1 MAVRPRT
8 YGSGAMRSS
17 IPDIPARTVLR
28 VVWIVVLSV
37 LALYLVYLLRQP
49 IGWVLTATFVAIAVS
64 GPVNRLNRRMR
75 RGFAITIVYLAV
87 ILVPV
92 GLAALVVPPLVT
104 QGTNLAG
111 DLPAYANDVQDF
123 VHKNERLRKLD
134 DKYDI
139 TGELNK
145 QAASLPA
152 KVGDAAKV
160 LGDIGLGLVN
170 SVFALI
176 NILILSV
183 FIVAGGRG
191 WIDAALRLRPE
202 AERERM
208 RRVLDSTASAVGGYV
223 QGALT
228 IALIA
233 GVQAF
238 IVLELLG
245 VPFAAPLAVVAG
257 LASLIPLVGATAA
270 AVVIGL
276 VTLFNDFP
284 TDTLIWAVW
293 AIIYQQLE
301 NTIIQPQIQ
310 RRTVQVQPFVVLVA
324 VLFGSTLLGILG
336 AIVAIP
342 IAASLQILLR
352 EWWSWRQEA
361 RIAAIAGGEA
371 PPGPLGPLP
380 SSGDD
385 EGGGGGGVVVPA
397 T

>member
-1 MAVRPRT
+1 LRASVPE
-8 YGSGAMRSS
+8 
-17 IPDIPARTVLR
+17 IPARTVLR

-37 LALYLVYLLRQP
+37 LALYLVYLLRKP
-49 IGWVLTATFVAIAVS
+49 IGWVLTATFIAIALS

-75 RGFAITIVYLAV
+75 RGFAITLVYLGL
-87 ILVPV
+87 ILVPI
-92 GLAALVVPPLVT
+92 GLTALVVPPLVT
-104 QGTNLAG
+104 QGTNLAS
-111 DLPAYANDVQDF
+111 DLPQYATDIQDF
-123 VHKNERLRKLD
+123 VNKNERLRKLD

-176 NILILSV
+176 NILILSI
-183 FIVAGGRG
+183 FILAGGRG
-191 WIDAALRLRPE
+191 WVDAALRLRPE
-202 AERERM
+202 AERDRM
-208 RRVLDSTASAVGGYV
+208 RRVMDSTASAVGGYV

-238 IVLELLG
+238 VVLELLG
-245 VPFAAPLAVVAG
+245 VPFAAPLAVFAG
-257 LASLIPLVGATAA
+257 LASLIPLVGASVAA
-270 AVVIGL
+270 IVIGL

-284 TDTLIWAVW
+284 TDTLIWTVW

-301 NTIIQPQIQ
+301 NNIIQPQVQ

-342 IAASLQILLR
+342 LAASIQILLR

-361 RIAAIAGGEA
+361 RMAAIAGGQA
-371 PPGPLGPLP
+371 PPGGLGTSPP
-380 SSGDD
+380 APGDD
-385 EGGGGGGVVVPA
+385 EGGGGGGMIVPA